1 MISLCAAAATQND
14 QHWELSAKM
23 GETKSSPVS
32 WAQAGLSDEC
42 DGLVTKAN
50 IRWNTSSCNTDPAKP
65 RTGIHPPEPDSQVLK
80 DAHCNTTATGET
92 RENWKV
98 QWQAVSR
105 KVWAR
110 PEWGSGTLPQT
121 PQLRGKQCGLSA
133 TCTTGPRKG
142 WLKVRWFNPDLV
154 TPNFSRELLATLW
167 RQMETLSR
175 DDFTSNQATWS
186 DRYSSTFN
194 YNPTKYFNS
203 HLFHSI
209 LDNTHRNQLKMNHQ
223 LHGKLSSQVSWAY
236 VHPGP
241 SPASSNSQ
249 GTFYWAISQ
258 CQFPCLTM
266 AIQQEMRQSLM
277 SNLTSFQELF
287 RDLSLIK
294 LSQTSLNPFL
304 FLTHTAL
311 AVT

>member
-1 MISLCAAAATQND
+1 MAGSEQRKCGHIQN
-14 QHWELSAKM
+14 
-23 GETKSSPVS
+23 GEV
-32 WAQAGLSDEC
+32 GLSEASSV
-42 DGLVTKAN
+42 GWAPQAPGKAG
-50 IRWNTSSCNTDPAKP
+50 WKCA
-65 RTGIHPPEPDSQVLK
+65 DS
-80 DAHCNTTATGET
+80 T
-92 RENWKV
+92 
-98 QWQAVSR
+98 
-105 KVWAR
+105 
-110 PEWGSGTLPQT
+110 
-121 PQLRGKQCGLSA
+121 
-133 TCTTGPRKG
+133 
-142 WLKVRWFNPDLV
+142 PDLV

-167 RQMETLSR
+167 SQMETLSR
-175 DDFTSNQATWS
+175 DSFTSNQATWS

-209 LDNTHRNQLKMNHQ
+209 LDNTQRNQLEMNHQ

-258 CQFPCLTM
+258 CQFPCLMM

-277 SNLTSFQELF
+277 SNFASFQKLF

-294 LSQTSLNPFL
+294 LSLTSLNPFL

-311 AVT
+311 AIT